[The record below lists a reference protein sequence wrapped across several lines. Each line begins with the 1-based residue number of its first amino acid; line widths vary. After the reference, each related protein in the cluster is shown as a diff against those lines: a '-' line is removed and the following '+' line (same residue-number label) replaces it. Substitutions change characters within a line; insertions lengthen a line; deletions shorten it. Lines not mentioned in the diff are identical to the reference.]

1 MKTIREKKRKYV
13 QVDLNVERKKC
24 AKLSSAISQ
33 RTALTL
39 VVAFLDF
46 SFE

>member
-13 QVDLNVERKKC
+13 QVDLNVEKKC
-24 AKLSSAISQ
+24 AKLSS
-33 RTALTL
+33 ALTL

>member
-13 QVDLNVERKKC
+13 QVDLNVEKKC